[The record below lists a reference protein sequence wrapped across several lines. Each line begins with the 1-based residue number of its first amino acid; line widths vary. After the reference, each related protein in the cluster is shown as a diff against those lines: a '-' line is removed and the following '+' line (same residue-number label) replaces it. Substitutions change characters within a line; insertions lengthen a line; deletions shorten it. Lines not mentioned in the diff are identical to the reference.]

1 MGQCILQNQAGG
13 VNLKK
18 LSFAKIN
25 DEGGGVW
32 TVPYDCSIIAIV
44 ANGASRYKDGYYE
57 GGSSGFSC
65 NGGTELLK
73 GYQGD
78 VDGHR
83 ITSAYGIYV
92 DVPKGTQINTWGGY
106 YQKSRVIMY
115 AKK

>member
-1 MGQCILQNQAGG
+1 MSLINTNVTVLEVNQNT
-13 VNLKK
+13 
-18 LSFAKIN
+18 IN
-25 DEGGGVW
+25 KPFEV
-32 TVPYDCSIIAIV
+32 
-44 ANGASRYKDGYYE
+44 
-57 GGSSGFSC
+57 
-65 NGGTELLK
+65 